1 MLDDILGKRECSRQS
16 RQPEG
21 GWGGGAGGIKQTDKQ
36 PDKATACAQKEN
48 KRMEENSLLYS
59 TPTEL

>member
-21 GWGGGAGGIKQTDKQ
+21 GEGGVGGGGIKQTDKQ

-48 KRMEENSLLYS
+48 KRMEENSL
-59 TPTEL
+59 